1 MCDTVQCCRFLTSTH
16 PPTNT
21 PTSQHARVHSVR
33 ERQLP
38 TKLVSCCGTPVG
50 WLVGWSV
57 GQLFV
62 LPEPLICLSAL
73 RTLARNKYILTCTR
87 VHVHVHDHVE
97 SGERGVRSGDGEWRC
112 RRRVESGERRVESG
126 NVEESESEGERLRLK
141 STYIV
146 RVRNLSLLTLL
157 SKNEWVGGRKEGR
170 RKEKK
175 RKAIRQCHACI

>member
-126 NVEESESEGERLRLK
+126 DGEWKCRRERERGRTIEIKIYIHCKGTESFPFDVV
-141 STYIV
+141 I
-146 RVRNLSLLTLL
+146 
-157 SKNEWVGGRKEGR
+157 KE
-170 RKEKK
+170 
-175 RKAIRQCHACI
+175 